1 MKAQLGFS
9 CKSKPFGESQGIRY
23 RPGALEQAMLTRFV
37 DSSMCVELTSD
48 KLFRSKQMVPLYK
61 VVASTDKKQLQC
73 QWSTRQERNG
83 IFIRLNYLQFNNPKM
98 TQTNSFHHEKV
109 HTFHKMKALALEN
122 FTTILQFTAGLNPR
136 NDTISNNRGS
146 QFVNK
151 NIDGENLYIYTPG
164 EREYFAVKVRKFRFK
179 ICKLRLGPI
188 CDHFPQYIKRKLTE
202 DCLNLE
208 EAIL

>member
-1 MKAQLGFS
+1 
-9 CKSKPFGESQGIRY
+9 
-23 RPGALEQAMLTRFV
+23 
-37 DSSMCVELTSD
+37 
-48 KLFRSKQMVPLYK
+48 
-61 VVASTDKKQLQC
+61 
-73 QWSTRQERNG
+73 
-83 IFIRLNYLQFNNPKM
+83 M

-109 HTFHKMKALALEN
+109 HTFHKMKALTLEN
-122 FTTILQFTAGLNPR
+122 FTTILQFTAGFNPR